1 MENFTSLINSYLPEP
16 HASLLNGILLGVK
29 LDHVT
34 THFYESLKT
43 VGLIHIV
50 VLSGMNITML
60 SAIVLNTIVPI
71 VGRRYAMILTIFVI
85 IGFIFFVG
93 LEPPIVRATIMGIL
107 SLVGLLFG
115 RKTIAL
121 YTLFLSSIILIIVFP
136 EWLTSIS
143 FQLSFG
149 ATLGIIL
156 FGKLEKVEKN
166 QESGIK
172 NSISVIPVKTGIQKD
187 RYWIPTFVG
196 MTYDYIKEELRISLA
211 AQIFTVPIIF
221 FYFRQISFVAPIAN
235 ILVAWLIAPIMI
247 LGIITILVG
256 SIWWQGGFVLSW
268 LCYGLISIVVMVVET
283 LAKIPYAS
291 LNFDL

>member
-71 VGRRYAMILTIFVI
+71 VGRRYAMIVTIFVI

-93 LEPPIVRATIMGIL
+93 IEPPIVRATIMGIL

>member
-1 MENFTSLINSYLPEP
+1 M
-16 HASLLNGILLGVK
+16 
-29 LDHVT
+29 
-34 THFYESLKT
+34 
-43 VGLIHIV
+43 
-50 VLSGMNITML
+50 
-60 SAIVLNTIVPI
+60 
-71 VGRRYAMILTIFVI
+71 
-85 IGFIFFVG
+85 
-93 LEPPIVRATIMGIL
+93 
-107 SLVGLLFG
+107 
-115 RKTIAL
+115 
-121 YTLFLSSIILIIVFP
+121 
-136 EWLTSIS
+136 
-143 FQLSFG
+143 
-149 ATLGIIL
+149 
-156 FGKLEKVEKN
+156 
-166 QESGIK
+166 
-172 NSISVIPVKTGIQKD
+172 KTGIQKD

>member
-247 LGIITILVG
+247 LSIITILVG